1 MELPLYQVFPTSQI
15 KHARCYSFVSW
26 NFSLLCVNNWCDI
39 YFSSPWILGY
49 GQKEPRRES
58 WLVTGHMQKVSLAAE
73 SNPFHKFEIHWTW
86 TPEIKSVLW
95 CWLNS
100 MPLKIC
106 FISVSV
112 QQPPPMWSTKTFFTH
127 LSWDSDL
134 KMSLT
139 LHLTTLSEK
148 KSLQKTSQH
157 VDLLICTGRW
167 TQLWKLSSV
176 KVHIPTSNEGTF
188 LLLHTS
194 LPTFDVVS
202 VFWTLAILTGL

>member
-1 MELPLYQVFPTSQI
+1 MKLPLYQVFPTSQI

-26 NFSLLCVNNWCDI
+26 NFSLLCVNNWYDI

-73 SNPFHKFEIHWTW
+73 SNPFHKFEIHWTR

-148 KSLQKTSQH
+148 K
-157 VDLLICTGRW
+157 
-167 TQLWKLSSV
+167 
-176 KVHIPTSNEGTF
+176 
-188 LLLHTS
+188 
-194 LPTFDVVS
+194 VS
-202 VFWTLAILTGL
+202 AKD